1 MCCCVC
7 VCVCPQVEI
16 LTPLAAPPLHS
27 SAPSGLP
34 WALGPPVSAPFI
46 SPVLLLLP
54 GQLHLDTTLPE
65 QSPWGWGWGST
76 YVLGDLDIGE
86 GVLAGLGRQGPDA
99 EGRGEDG
106 QAGGR
111 DHFSLRTGA
120 KRRHQ
125 SRGSTPGCSP
135 PSVGD
140 VGEGG
145 GTDVVCRFK
154 EHGLA
159 GVTVATAGQ
168 LFPQQRRGPSL
179 RAPSARRRGE
189 GGADTDKKQRGK
201 QRPSL
206 VQLSAGC

>member
-1 MCCCVC
+1 MGKKRGGRGEEEKRKRGGREEEGRARCVCELSTCAAVC
-7 VCVCPQVEI
+7 VCVCPQVES

-65 QSPWGWGWGST
+65 QSPWGWGST
-76 YVLGDLDIGE
+76 YVLGDLDVCE

-125 SRGSTPGCSP
+125 SRGSTPVP
-135 PSVGD
+135 PARS
-140 VGEGG
+140 
-145 GTDVVCRFK
+145 GT
-154 EHGLA
+154 
-159 GVTVATAGQ
+159 
-168 LFPQQRRGPSL
+168 
-179 RAPSARRRGE
+179 SARGE
-189 GGADTDKKQRGK
+189 GQM
-201 QRPSL
+201 S
-206 VQLSAGC
+206 SAGLRSAGWRASP